1 MSSLINKLFLFCCC
15 SFLFCFVISIDG
27 INFDEQDFYSKYSK
41 SEWVKASSNQKNRI
55 LKDYVKRESAALD
68 ALGRGFLFDPVIK
81 NNLSNIE
88 RQLLVNFVY
97 DYSVAFPLIDNKTKS
112 LSFKNLSKDV
122 FIKHLL
128 VSHSASVLSNP
139 PERSK
144 DEALVFISSL
154 RDSISSKSAGFE
166 ELSISCS
173 DDPSAPRNGGVL
185 GWLQWGVTPMPFQ
198 SSVWSLGVDSLSNII
213 ETEYGY
219 HLVVVDS
226 VRSSEFAEYDD
237 DSFEYSALKSSLVSV
252 RDLLKEAS
260 FAYDRETLEG
270 RVVFFE
276 NQIDSLVDLVLFEKE
291 SLSSLGQTFNLYSFL
306 NSLDSRFVLCSVDN
320 KKFGVRWLLS
330 SLSQI
335 PNSRIPEFADSSS
348 FIDFIKIILMQKI
361 AISDGYEL
369 EINKK
374 PVYKKRVAVE
384 TSKLLYDSLL
394 KKIVNSVGPPD
405 SLRVLNY
412 YNKHREEKYFNPER
426 VVVRQIKVNT
436 KTLADS
442 LKSELTKNP
451 NLFIDFAS
459 NFSINRAD
467 VGGLMDPFEA
477 GKYNYMG
484 EAAFSLAAGDISS
497 PIENPDKT
505 FSIIL
510 LEEKINKS
518 FLPIE
523 RVYKRIESLLIKQD
537 QEYIKKST
545 FENYLNSSG
554 LEIGIKY
561 EKFID

>member
-1 MSSLINKLFLFCCC
+1 
-15 SFLFCFVISIDG
+15 
-27 INFDEQDFYSKYSK
+27 
-41 SEWVKASSNQKNRI
+41 
-55 LKDYVKRESAALD
+55 
-68 ALGRGFLFDPVIK
+68 
-81 NNLSNIE
+81 
-88 RQLLVNFVY
+88 
-97 DYSVAFPLIDNKTKS
+97 
-112 LSFKNLSKDV
+112 
-122 FIKHLL
+122 
-128 VSHSASVLSNP
+128 
-139 PERSK
+139 
-144 DEALVFISSL
+144 
-154 RDSISSKSAGFE
+154 
-166 ELSISCS
+166 
-173 DDPSAPRNGGVL
+173 
-185 GWLQWGVTPMPFQ
+185 
-198 SSVWSLGVDSLSNII
+198 
-213 ETEYGY
+213 
-219 HLVVVDS
+219 VDS

-260 FAYDRETLEG
+260 FGYDRETLEG

-276 NQIDSLVDLVLFEKE
+276 NQIDSLVGLVLFEKE

-320 KKFGVRWLLS
+320 KNFGVRWLLS